1 MKCIRML
8 VAVLAVPLL
17 GMAGSAARAADL
29 DKAAADAV
37 VQRYV
42 AVQNSEGKA
51 DEESTKVSQTEVTD
65 LNGDGKEE
73 IVLWTTLFG
82 PTYWNN
88 SVTVFA
94 DNGHGYVP
102 EATVSGLGQVQK
114 ISIRD
119 GLILV
124 KTQVLGPHD
133 SICCPTVDKVIS
145 LRWQGARL
153 VDTHGARD
161 GARPSQGP
169 QGAKAPKSA
178 VPAPE
183 NISPP
188 ALTQHGVANVW
199 QLRPVAGHAP
209 VATVAGP
216 GVVQSVSLMCD
227 GGTPV
232 IAVAVKAR
240 PPAGAVNL
248 GLDFGGAV
256 VNLPLQRAT
265 AGATLLLGDLSR
277 SELPRLLASHSS
289 GVARLRING
298 GLQGNL
304 PLSGARPTSQAAL
317 ASCYRY

>member
-1 MKCIRML
+1 MKCIHM
-8 VAVLAVPLL
+8 VIAVLAVPLL
-17 GMAGSAARAADL
+17 GIAGGGARAAGL
-29 DKAAADAV
+29 DKAAADVV

-42 AVQNSEGKA
+42 AAQNRKGKE
-51 DEESTKVSQTEVTD
+51 DEESIKASQTEVAD

-82 PTYWNN
+82 PTYWDN

-94 DNGHGYVP
+94 DSGHGYAP
-102 EATVSGLGQVQK
+102 AATVSGLGQVQR

-124 KTQVLGPHD
+124 KTQVRGPHD
-133 SICCPTVDKVIS
+133 PICCPTVDKLIS

-153 VDTHGARD
+153 VDTHGARS
-161 GARPSQGP
+161 GAQSSRGSAGS
-169 QGAKAPKSA
+169 KAPGSA
-178 VPAPE
+178 APAPGK
-183 NISPP
+183 ISPP
-188 ALTQHGVANVW
+188 AVAQRGVTNVW

-232 IAVAVKAR
+232 VAVAVKAK
-240 PPAGAVNL
+240 PPAGAISL
-248 GLDFGGAV
+248 SLDFGGV
-256 VNLPLQRAT
+256 VANLPLQRAT
-265 AGATLLLGDLSR
+265 AGATLLLGDLSG
-277 SELPRLLASHSS
+277 SELPRLFASHSS